1 MWEDLRL
8 DEDPSWIVE
17 CLKNKTLMCVTDGS
31 YMKDKAPNICSAGW
45 VMVCKQTKRY
55 ISGTL
60 VERLESADSYRG
72 QCLGMLAIRLFLL
85 AVEEYYCAISDGNKV

>member
-1 MWEDLRL
+1 MERL
-8 DEDPSWIVE
+8 APRRRPVLDCRVPQEQK
-17 CLKNKTLMCVTDGS
+17 LKCVTDGS
-31 YMKDKAPNICSAGW
+31 YMKDNTSNICSAGW

-85 AVEEYYCAISDGNKV
+85 AVEEYYCVISDGNKV